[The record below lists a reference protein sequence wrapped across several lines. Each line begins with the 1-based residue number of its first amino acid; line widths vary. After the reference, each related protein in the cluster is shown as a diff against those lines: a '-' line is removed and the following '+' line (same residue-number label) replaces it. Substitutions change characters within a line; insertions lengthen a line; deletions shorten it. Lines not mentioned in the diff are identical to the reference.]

1 MLVTLNTCTTK
12 DTDHLWL
19 AREMPNGPPF
29 GLLLGPLLVPFSRLT
44 SRQKKAW
51 SKQNLNGPPFGS
63 PFGSP
68 FGLLSLRDDVMSKN
82 KYWGSWGMSPFL
94 AGSRSPM
101 TRGAQT
107 QIIKTKHKQCQHQW
121 SALQHCIDRYK
132 ADRHANDTN
141 TRHPPPPARVQRQ
154 GDQFQAI
161 HQAVLTNLLA
171 RHMNHP
177 PHPSSDTVTTY
188 NINKAPFLN
197 QGE

>member
-1 MLVTLNTCTTK
+1 MLVKHLTLNNCTTK

-19 AREMPNGPPF
+19 ARE
-29 GLLLGPLLVPFSRLT
+29 T
-44 SRQKKAW
+44 S
-51 SKQNLNGPPFGS
+51 NGPPFGS
-63 PFGSP
+63 FSRDDDVKKMGGQKTKPMDPLLGP
-68 FGLLSLRDDVMSKN
+68 LFGLLSRDVK

-107 QIIKTKHKQCQHQW
+107 QIIKQNTSSVNTIVERIATLH
-121 SALQHCIDRYK
+121 RPVK

-141 TRHPPPPARVQRQ
+141 TLRPPPPARVQRQ